1 MSQEALCFC
10 WTYGGGYS
18 VDCIVRVRYLERAA
32 KLLLASCFLPI
43 SGVFTRGF
51 LFCFFTGGMK
61 VGYF

>member
-10 WTYGGGYS
+10 WTYGGGYM
-18 VDCIVRVRYLERAA
+18 VRVRYLESAA
-32 KLLLASCFLPI
+32 RDLLGSCFLPI

-51 LFCFFTGGMK
+51 LFCFFIGGMK